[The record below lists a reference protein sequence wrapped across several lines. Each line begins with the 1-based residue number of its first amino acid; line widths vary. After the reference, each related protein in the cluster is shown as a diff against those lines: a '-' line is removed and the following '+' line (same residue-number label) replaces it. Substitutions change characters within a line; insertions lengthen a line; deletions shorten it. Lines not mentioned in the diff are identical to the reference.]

1 MNSVKLYGRLVKDP
15 EIRSSGEG
23 KSVASF
29 TVACQR
35 KYKDK
40 DGNYSADFVNCVAF
54 GKTAEIMEKHF
65 SKGMPIIVDGRINTG
80 SYTNKDGNKVY
91 TTNVAVDSVEFVGS
105 KSPLAEVELISL
117 ITTLI
122 RKIGL
127 KDAKLHINSIGCAN
141 CRKVYNDA
149 LLTFLKKRKV
159 SKKQ

>member
-54 GKTAEIMEKHF
+54 GKTAEILEKHF

-105 KSPLAEVELISL
+105 KGE
-117 ITTLI
+117 
-122 RKIGL
+122 
-127 KDAKLHINSIGCAN
+127 NSGGSGN
-141 CRKVYNDA
+141 KSGVSDDG
-149 LLTFLKKRKV
+149 FLNIPDTV
-159 SKKQ
+159 DDVPFVN

>member
-54 GKTAEIMEKHF
+54 GKTAEILEKHF
-65 SKGMPIIVDGRINTG
+65 IKGMPIIVDGRINTG

-105 KSPLAEVELISL
+105 KGENGGSGGKS
-117 ITTLI
+117 
-122 RKIGL
+122 KMDDDG
-127 KDAKLHINSIGCAN
+127 
-141 CRKVYNDA
+141 
-149 LLTFLKKRKV
+149 FLNIPDTV
-159 SKKQ
+159 DDVPFVN